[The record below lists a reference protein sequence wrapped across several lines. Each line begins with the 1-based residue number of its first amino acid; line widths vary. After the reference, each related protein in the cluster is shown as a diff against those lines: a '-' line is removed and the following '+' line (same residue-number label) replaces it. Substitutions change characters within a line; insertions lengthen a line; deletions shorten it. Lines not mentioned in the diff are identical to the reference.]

1 MSLRT
6 ISPTLSLPAVRRL
19 ATISLLC
26 ATLAATTAAASGA
39 DPFVVSLEEARAR
52 AEEGSVILIDIRE
65 PREHANGVA
74 EGARLL
80 PMSQLP
86 QRLAEIPTDPG
97 TPVLLIC
104 NTKNRSGATLRAL
117 RSAGGYDHVKMVEG
131 GMSEWVKRGWPT
143 VRPGG

>member
-1 MSLRT
+1 MFLRT
-6 ISPTLSLPAVRRL
+6 VSPMFSQPAVRRL

-26 ATLAATTAAASGA
+26 ATLAATTAAASGV
-39 DPFVVSLEEARAR
+39 DPFVVGLEEARAR

-65 PREHANGVA
+65 PREHATGVA

-117 RSAGGYDHVKMVEG
+117 RNAGGYDHVKMVDG

-143 VRPGG
+143 VKPGG

>member
-6 ISPTLSLPAVRRL
+6 VSPMLSLPAVRRL

-26 ATLAATTAAASGA
+26 ATLAATTAAASGV
-39 DPFVVSLEEARAR
+39 DPFMVSLEEARAR
-52 AEEGSVILIDIRE
+52 AEEGSVILIDVRE
-65 PREHANGVA
+65 PREHATGVA
-74 EGARLL
+74 QGARLL

-97 TPVLLIC
+97 KPVLLIC

-117 RSAGGYDHVKMVEG
+117 RNAGGYDHVKMVDG

-143 VRPGG
+143 VKPGG

>member
-6 ISPTLSLPAVRRL
+6 ISPMLSLPAVRRL
-19 ATISLLC
+19 ATITLLC
-26 ATLAATTAAASGA
+26 ATLAATAAGASGA

-117 RSAGGYDHVKMVEG
+117 RNAGGYDHVKMVDG

>member
-1 MSLRT
+1 MSSRAT
-6 ISPTLSLPAVRRL
+6 SPMFSLPAVRRL

-26 ATLAATTAAASGA
+26 ATLAATAAGASGV
-39 DPFVVSLEEARAR
+39 DSSVVSLDEARQL
-52 AEEGSVILIDIRE
+52 AESGSVILIDIRE

-86 QRLAEIPTDPG
+86 QRLAEIPTDPNK
-97 TPVLLIC
+97 PVLLIC

-117 RSAGGYDHVKMVEG
+117 RNAGGYDHVKMVDG

-143 VRPGG
+143 VKPGG